1 MLVAYLHRVGELMT
15 TQQVDYAIVEHG
27 SGNGH
32 AGSEEYTAEDITV
45 MEGLEAVRRRPGMY
59 IGTTGPEG
67 VFHLVREIVDN
78 SVDEAMAGFA
88 TLVDITLHSDGSVTV
103 IDDGRGIPVDT
114 HDKTGKSALE
124 TVMTTLHAGGKFG
137 GKGYQVSG
145 GLHGVGASVVN
156 ALSAWTVVEVRR
168 DGKVHTQRFERGE
181 TVTDMSTRPQG
192 SDDIAGDGTKVTWM
206 PDSDIFPEIDYDWEA
221 VSGRLREMA
230 YLNQGLSIRIHSEWH
245 ADGLWP
251 HNDITF
257 RFDGG
262 VRSFVRTFNRRRG
275 AVHDNVVYARGD
287 VDEVSVEVAFQ
298 YNQSFVENCLSFA
311 NVIRTGDGGTHVT
324 GFRSALTR
332 VLNDYAKKNNLL
344 SGGKDGVAV
353 LSGEDVREGLMSVIS
368 VKVKEP
374 QFEGQTKG
382 RLGNPEV
389 KGAVEQSVGRSL
401 AEFLEDHPDD
411 ARLIIDKAST
421 AARAREAAK
430 KARDLIIRKNA
441 MDGGALP
448 GKLADCSEK
457 DPSRSELYI
466 VEGESAG
473 GSAKQGRDRQ
483 FQAILPLRGKI
494 LNVEKA
500 RPDRMFGH
508 EEIAALITAIGA
520 GMGEEF
526 NPEKLRYHR
535 VIIMTDADVDG
546 AHIRTLLLTFFFR
559 NMPNLIDG
567 GYLYIAQPPLYK
579 ATKGRR
585 SSWLYAD
592 AELDSW
598 MAERA
603 FTGISI
609 ISNDTGDTVVRGKQL
624 GPTVTTLREFR
635 DAFNIAKVLGVPES
649 VFFKMLSDPDYKDLS
664 WRRAPIPMGD
674 VLHDEDADMGD
685 ETFDES
691 DESSVNGEYSF
702 EPPIDIPSEQA
713 TLQFTKEASGPHPE
727 VVDASVEDDSSDIEI
742 DGYAVTETVYNNP
755 ALRRSRALYSDV
767 DHLVG
772 AKSGFKLVRGD
783 DELTSSVS
791 WEDLPEVLEDN
802 ADNSGIN
809 VQRYKGLGEM
819 NPDQLWDTTMNP
831 QARVML
837 QVSADDA
844 MAADDIFRTLMGE
857 EVGPRRDFIRAN
869 ALEVRNLDV

>member
-1 MLVAYLHRVGELMT
+1 MT
-15 TQQVDYAIVEHG
+15 TETTIATD
-27 SGNGH
+27 GNGH
-32 AGSEEYTAEDITV
+32 AGSAEYNAQDITV
-45 MEGLEAVRRRPGMY
+45 MEGLEAVRKRPGMY

-88 TLVDITLHSDGSVTV
+88 STVDIHIHEDGSVTV
-103 IDDGRGIPVDT
+103 IDDGRGIPVDM

-156 ALSAWTVVEVRR
+156 ALSEWTVVEVRR
-168 DGKVHTQRFERGE
+168 DGYVYSQRFERGI
-181 TVTDMSTRPQG
+181 TVNDMSQRRQTS
-192 SDDIAGDGTKVTWM
+192 SDLPGNGTMVTWL
-206 PDSDIFPEIDYDWEA
+206 PDSNVFPSVEYDWDG

-230 YLNQGLSIRIHSEWH
+230 YLNQGLAIRLRSDWH
-245 ADGLWP
+245 EETHWP
-251 HNDITF
+251 HNDVTF

-275 AVHDNVVYARGD
+275 GIHDSVVFAAGTTD
-287 VDEVSVEVAFQ
+287 DVSVEVAFQ

-344 SGGKDGVAV
+344 NIGKDGVAT

-368 VKVKEP
+368 VKVKDP

-389 KGAVEQSVGRSL
+389 RPAVETLVGRHLS
-401 AEFLEDHPDD
+401 EFLEDHPDE
-411 ARLIIDKAST
+411 ARIIIDKAST

-441 MDGGALP
+441 MDGGSLP

-483 FQAILPLRGKI
+483 FQAILPLKGKI

-500 RPDRMFGH
+500 RPERMFAH
-508 EEIAALITAIGA
+508 EEISALITAIGA
-520 GMGEEF
+520 GMGEDF
-526 NPEKLRYHR
+526 DSEKLRYHR
-535 VIIMTDADVDG
+535 IIIMTDADIDG

-559 NMPNLIDG
+559 HMRDLIDE

-579 ATKGRR
+579 ASKGRR
-585 SSWLYAD
+585 SNWLYAD
-592 AELDSW
+592 SELDTW

-603 FTGISI
+603 FNGLAIEAEDDDDKI
-609 ISNDTGDTVVRGKQL
+609 TVKGTQL
-624 GPTVTTLREFR
+624 GITVTQLREFR
-635 DAFNIAKVLGVPES
+635 EAIDIARAIGVPDD
-649 VFFKMLSDPDYKDLS
+649 VFFDLIRDAEWQNLSFTKDRSSEIIAGL
-664 WRRAPIPMGD
+664 D
-674 VLHDEDADMGD
+674 DDEDLFSEDSSFQVD
-685 ETFDES
+685 LFDES
-691 DESSVNGEYSF
+691 VNETGASFTREVNEEPLDDEE
-702 EPPIDIPSEQA
+702 
-713 TLQFTKEASGPHPE
+713 
-727 VVDASVEDDSSDIEI
+727 EDDTP
-742 DGYAVTETVYNNP
+742 VTFQINDYELTEDVYNNP
-755 ALRRSRALYSDV
+755 AIRR
-767 DHLVG
+767 
-772 AKSGFKLVRGD
+772 AKRIYPRVADFIAADRFVLKKTGKVIGGGF
-783 DELTSSVS
+783 S
-791 WEDLPEVLEDN
+791 WEELPEALEDN
-802 ADNSGIN
+802 SDTSGIN
-809 VQRYKGLGEM
+809 IQRYKGLGEM

-831 QARVML
+831 DFRLML
-837 QVSADDA
+837 KVTAEDA
-844 MAADDIFRTLMGE
+844 ISADDIFRTLMGE